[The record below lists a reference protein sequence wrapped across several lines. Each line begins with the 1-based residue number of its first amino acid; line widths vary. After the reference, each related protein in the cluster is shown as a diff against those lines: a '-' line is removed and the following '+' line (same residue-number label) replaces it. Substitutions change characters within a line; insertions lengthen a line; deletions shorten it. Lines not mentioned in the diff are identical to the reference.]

1 MKNIKYISIILLIIN
16 ISFGYRDTPD
26 IVTKVATSVG
36 NWLKLETDARAV
48 GMGGAQVAAGEGVS
62 ALSYNPASIGFMQ
75 GSQLYYSKTNY
86 VADITHSSMAYG
98 TQLTPTDFF
107 AIHYFAMNSGEM
119 EITTAKYPDGN
130 IGFFDVTGMSFRGT
144 YAKILTDRLKVG
156 VSFKYIQEDIHTTKM
171 NTVAMDIGSNF
182 DTGIYGLILGMSI
195 TNFGLDG
202 QFHGEGL
209 DIPVP
214 DTLSVDE
221 TLQKVTQKFPLPMA
235 FRLGIKK
242 TIIIGGNIG
251 DGVSIPGEGVSTPI
265 HKIIFAFDGTNPIDY
280 TVTGNL
286 GMEYSWR
293 ELAFLRLGTH
303 IGHDTASYT
312 AGAGVKIGNIHID
325 YAWAS
330 YSILADTH
338 QFGLRFGF

>member
-1 MKNIKYISIILLIIN
+1 MKKLKYISILLLMIN
-16 ISFGYRDTPD
+16 ISFAYRDTPD

-86 VADITHSSMAYG
+86 IADITHSSMAYG

-107 AIHYFAMNSGEM
+107 AIHYFAMNSGDM
-119 EITTAKYPDGN
+119 EITTAEYPDGN
-130 IGFFDVTGMSFRGT
+130 IGYFDVTGMSIRGT

-156 VSFKYIQEDIHTTKM
+156 VSLKYIQEDIHTVKM

-209 DIPVP
+209 DLPVP
-214 DTLSVDE
+214 DSLSVDG
-221 TLQKVTQKFPLPMA
+221 TLQKVTDKFPLPMA

-242 TIIIGGNIG
+242 TIGFGGNIG
-251 DGVSIPGEGVSTPI
+251 EEGSGTV
-265 HKIIFAFDGTNPIDY
+265 HKFIFALDGTNPIDY
-280 TVTGNL
+280 TVNGNI
-286 GMEYSWR
+286 GVEYSWR
-293 ELAFLRLGTH
+293 EIAFLRMGTH
-303 IGHDTASYT
+303 LFHDTASYT
-312 AGAGVKIGNIHID
+312 AGAGVKIGNIHVD

>member
-1 MKNIKYISIILLIIN
+1 MKNIKYILIIILLN
-16 ISFGYRDTPD
+16 TSFSQTYREIPD
-26 IVTKVATSVG
+26 VVTKVATSVG

-107 AIHYFAMNSGEM
+107 AIHYFAMNSGDM
-119 EITTAKYPDGN
+119 EITTAHNPDGD
-130 IGFFDVTGMSFRGT
+130 IGFFDVTGMSIRGT

-156 VSFKYIQEDIHTTKM
+156 VSLKYIQEDIHTTKM
-171 NTVAMDIGSNF
+171 NTVAIDIGSNF

-214 DTLSVDE
+214 DSLSVDG
-221 TLQKVTQKFPLPMA
+221 TLQKVTEKFPLPMA

-242 TIIIGGNIG
+242 TMNF
-251 DGVSIPGEGVSTPI
+251 GEYN
-265 HKIIFAFDGTNPIDY
+265 KIIFAFDGTNPIDY

-293 ELAFLRLGTH
+293 DLAFLRLGTH
-303 IGHDTASYT
+303 VGHDTASYT
-312 AGAGVKIGNIHID
+312 AGAGVKIGNIHVD

-330 YSILADTH
+330 YSVLADTH